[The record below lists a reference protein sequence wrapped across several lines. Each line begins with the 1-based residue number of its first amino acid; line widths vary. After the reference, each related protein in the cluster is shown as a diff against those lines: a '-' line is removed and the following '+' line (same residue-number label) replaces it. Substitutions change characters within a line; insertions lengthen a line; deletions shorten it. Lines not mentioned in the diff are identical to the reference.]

1 MMTSDPIADML
12 TRIRNSLMA
21 RHEKVDIPASKLKA
35 EVARILK
42 EEGYIQSY
50 KTIEEGP
57 QGVLR
62 LFLRKSTDGTQV
74 ILGIERVSKPGRR
87 IYVNKD
93 QIPRV
98 QGGLGINILST
109 SRGLMTGRQAIRVG
123 VGGEILANVW

>member
-74 ILGIERVSKPGRR
+74 ILGIQRVSKPGRR

>member
-1 MMTSDPIADML
+1 MTTDPIADML
-12 TRIRNSLMA
+12 TRIRNSILA
-21 RHEKVDIPASKLKA
+21 RQEKVDVPASKLKA

-42 EEGYIQSY
+42 EEGYILGY
-50 KTIEEGP
+50 KTLEEGP

-98 QGGLGINILST
+98 QGGLGINIVST
-109 SRGLMTGRQAIRVG
+109 SRGIMTGRQAIREG

>member
-57 QGVLR
+57 QGVIR
-62 LFLRKSTDGTQV
+62 LFLRKSTDGAQV
-74 ILGIERVSKPGRR
+74 ILGIQRVSKPGRR
-87 IYVNKD
+87 IYVNKG

-109 SRGLMTGRQAIRVG
+109 SRGLMTGRQAIREG

>member
-1 MMTSDPIADML
+1 MMTSDPVADML

-42 EEGYIQSY
+42 EEGYIQNY

-57 QGVLR
+57 QGVIR

-74 ILGIERVSKPGRR
+74 ILGIQRVSKPGRR

-98 QGGLGINILST
+98 QGGLGINIIST
-109 SRGLMTGRQAIRVG
+109 SRGLMTGRQAIREG

>member
-1 MMTSDPIADML
+1 MTSDPIADML

-35 EVARILK
+35 EVARILR
-42 EEGYIQSY
+42 EEGYIVGY

-109 SRGLMTGRQAIRVG
+109 SRGLMTGRQAIREG

>member
-50 KTIEEGP
+50 KTLEEGP
-57 QGVLR
+57 QGLIR

-74 ILGIERVSKPGRR
+74 ILGIQRVSKPGRR

-109 SRGLMTGRQAIRVG
+109 SRGLMTGRQAIREG

>member
-1 MMTSDPIADML
+1 MTSDPIADML
-12 TRIRNSLMA
+12 TRIRNSILA

-42 EEGYIQSY
+42 EEGYIVGF

-62 LFLRKSTDGTQV
+62 LFLRKPADGTRV

-109 SRGLMTGRQAIRVG
+109 SRGLMTGRQALREG
-123 VGGEILANVW
+123 VGGELLANVW

>member
-12 TRIRNSLMA
+12 TRIRNSILA

>member
-1 MMTSDPIADML
+1 MTSDPIADML
-12 TRIRNSLMA
+12 TRIRNSIMA

-35 EVARILK
+35 EVARILR
-42 EEGYIQSY
+42 EEGYIVGY

-62 LFLRKSTDGTQV
+62 LFLRKSTDGSQV

-109 SRGLMTGRQAIRVG
+109 SRGLMTGRQAIRQG